1 MVAPLLEI
9 VLHPD
14 MYQRHTVRTQGFFEP
29 GYDSGQYF
37 LSDEH
42 EKLLL
47 LSVVAGEEIRSLL
60 GRRVEVRGVV
70 RKIRPKEYVHGVDVD
85 LLEDPELPP
94 MPGPSA
100 QLPPVTL
107 SFFSMFDMTEPA
119 RRGGDARGGVLQSLL
134 DDPTARR
141 NRVRVVGQF
150 RGANLFADLP
160 DLKNRERSAFVLK
173 EGGTAIWVI
182 GKAASGKGFRLDP
195 QLKADTRF
203 WLEVEGRLE
212 PCAAQTCLKAGSV
225 QLAKRPAQE

>member
-14 MYQRHTVRTQGFFEP
+14 MYQRRTVRTQGFFEP
-29 GYDSGQYF
+29 GYDTGQYF

-47 LSVVAGEEIRSLL
+47 LPVVPGDARTLL

-70 RKIRPKEYVHGVDVD
+70 RQIRPKEYVRGVDLD
-85 LLEDPELPP
+85 LIEDPELPV
-94 MPGPSA
+94 MPGPSI
-100 QLPPVTL
+100 QLPRVTL
-107 SFFSMFDMTEPA
+107 SYFSMFDMTETA

-134 DDPTARR
+134 DDPAARR

-160 DLKNRERSAFVLK
+160 DLKDRERTAFVLK

-182 GKAASGKGFRLDP
+182 GKPASGKGFRLDP
-195 QLKADTRF
+195 QLKGDTRF

-212 PCAAQTCLKAGSV
+212 PCAEQTCLKAGSV